1 MAGSNRTL
9 MTVVDS
15 AKPTL
20 DPFTMKVDSKG
31 YDPDEIYIRS
41 TDGHGHSENIQTRI
55 SPELAGEIAALV
67 QSGLIPDYKTAQNF
81 VRDAIVHRLHY
92 VLEKLEEMGANTP
105 DGMRRAITLE
115 FQLSRV
121 QAERAQLVNLQRTV
135 EEMGQLCE
143 EAHKAGDVEALD
155 RALGQCEAMGDSVR
169 EPYAAK
175 IKEIRKRWM
184 VELRRMRTAAAK

>member
-1 MAGSNRTL
+1 MGSNRSLTV
-9 MTVVDS
+9 VVDS
-15 AKPTL
+15 SKPTL
-20 DPFTMKVDSKG
+20 DPFTMKADTKG

-67 QSGLIPDYKTAQNF
+67 QSGLIPDYKTSQNF

-92 VLEKLEEMGANTP
+92 VLEKLEEMGANAP

-135 EEMGQLCE
+135 EEMSQLCE
-143 EAHKAGDVEALD
+143 EAHKAEDIEALE
-155 RALGQCEAMGDSVR
+155 RALAQCEMMAESVR
-169 EPYAAK
+169 EPYAGK
-175 IKEIRKRWM
+175 IKEIRQRW
-184 VELRRMRTAAAK
+184 VKELRRLRAANK